1 MLLLHLHRQ
10 LRMRIAVA
18 LCAEAQNKRRDDKA
32 DDAFLFG
39 CENELV
45 PQSVPI
51 PAFGEFQRAFS
62 FTRGR
67 TRTDG

>member
-1 MLLLHLHRQ
+1 
-10 LRMRIAVA
+10 
-18 LCAEAQNKRRDDKA
+18 
-32 DDAFLFG
+32 
-39 CENELV
+39 V